1 LTVQADVAPGVQP
14 ETAVD
19 HLRSKIAALDATLP
33 AGYKI
38 EVGGVAEESARSQRS
53 LMAQVPLMVVLLLAI
68 LMVQLH
74 SVRRMLLVLSVAP
87 LGFIGVV
94 SALLLTGKPLGFVA
108 LVGVIALV
116 GMDVRNSVVLMV
128 QIDAEIAEGRD
139 PWDAVVA
146 ATMHRFRPILLTASA
161 AALGMVPIVSTV
173 FWGPFA
179 IAVIGG
185 LAVATLMTLTFL
197 PALYVLWFRVKEPL
211 PPQKSCR
218 ETVPLAVAPSAV
230 ADNV

>member
-1 LTVQADVAPGVQP
+1 
-14 ETAVD
+14 
-19 HLRSKIAALDATLP
+19 
-33 AGYKI
+33 
-38 EVGGVAEESARSQRS
+38 
-53 LMAQVPLMVVLLLAI
+53 
-68 LMVQLH
+68 
-74 SVRRMLLVLSVAP
+74 
-87 LGFIGVV
+87 
-94 SALLLTGKPLGFVA
+94 
-108 LVGVIALV
+108 
-116 GMDVRNSVVLMV
+116 MV

-161 AALGMVPIVSTV
+161 AALGMLPIVSTV

-179 IAVIGG
+179 VAVIGG